1 MGNQQVALA
10 TSTTA
15 RGHPERMKIQS
26 TPLKNIGK
34 PRVLRIARDIPSLA
48 VKGKSPERM
57 IPALLSALGTMP
69 QSHTN
74 QGGKKTRLLENIQW
88 KAGKEE
94 AQMEV

>member
-1 MGNQQVALA
+1 
-10 TSTTA
+10 
-15 RGHPERMKIQS
+15 
-26 TPLKNIGK
+26 
-34 PRVLRIARDIPSLA
+34 
-48 VKGKSPERM
+48 M
-57 IPALLSALGTMP
+57 IPVLLLVLTITP